1 MDKYKFGEF
10 IYQKRKELHMT
21 QDELGRKLNVTNK
34 AVSKWETGET
44 LPDIQSLELLAST
57 LNVSIDELITQ
68 VKPKKEVVTKT
79 NKLPIILSIILGIIV
94 IVLMILLGLSIYKE
108 KPSDEISIEDFNSY
122 FVIDSYKSEFND
134 ETLVIYIRVKELSEL
149 ELEFKALVTV
159 RLYYLNTNGS
169 KSEISYVNREIIYDD
184 STDVFIL
191 ELKPK
196 NSLINFESYSGVEI
210 SYEIVYMGIRGVEQ
224 WEN

>member
-21 QDELGRKLNVTNK
+21 QDELGRRLKVTNK

-57 LNVSIDELITQ
+57 LNVSIDELLTQ
-68 VKPKKEVVTKT
+68 VKPKKEVVIKKQ
-79 NKLPIILSIILGIIV
+79 KLPIILCIILGIITFV
-94 IVLMILLGLSIYKE
+94 LGIVLLISLYE
-108 KPSDEISIEDFNSY
+108 KPIDETISKEDFNSY
-122 FVIDSYKSEFND
+122 FVIDSYKSEFKDN
-134 ETLVIYIRVKELSEL
+134 TLILYIKVEELSEL
-149 ELEFKALVTV
+149 DLEFNALFTV
-159 RLYYLNTNGS
+159 RLFYNNINGS
-169 KSEISYVNREIIYDD
+169 KSEISYVNREIKYDD
-184 STDVFIL
+184 STDIFIL

-210 SYEIVYMGIRGVEQ
+210 SYEIVYMGIRGVE
-224 WEN
+224 